1 MALPLLFFIGSS
13 LIRAATPAIA
23 KLLIKQGYKKASSA
37 VVKNTIKNAKK
48 IRTIGSKRDIPIAKN
63 KSLTIPKNQS
73 TALTKIDKVTG
84 GAKSKLING
93 KVIAAAGTVASIP
106 ALIAKDDKTAKADTK
121 KTKADKAKAKAK
133 AAKADATRKSTREQ
147 VPPKKKA
154 IDKADATRKSTR
166 EQVPPKKKSV
176 TGVTQGS
183 TAGGNKLTF
192 GKAFRAAKDAG
203 KKEFTYRGK
212 RYNTRTKDED
222 KKAAATKKFGMGK
235 VDSVSKSKVEKKK
248 VKKTDNMEGG
258 TAPIKNK
265 KTKSKKSKS
274 FLDRVKSDFNKAVKE
289 TKRNFSDKRYFVNG
303 VDSRKKKKKE
313 EDFE

>member
-23 KLLIKQGYKKASSA
+23 RLLIKQGYKKASSA

-48 IRTIGSKRDIPIAKN
+48 IRTIGSRNQIPIPKN
-63 KSLTIPKNQS
+63 KSLTIPKSQS
-73 TALTKIDKVTG
+73 TALTTIAPKAINKIGVGKATTIAGIAGAIPFIEKG
-84 GAKSKLING
+84 GSGEVKK
-93 KVIAAAGTVASIP
+93 AAA
-106 ALIAKDDKTAKADTK
+106 DDKKAKAKAD
-121 KTKADKAKAKAK
+121 KAK

-154 IDKADATRKSTR
+154 IDKAAKNKKMDATEKSTR
-166 EQVPPKKKSV
+166 GQKSKV
-176 TGVTQGS
+176 TTM
-183 TAGGNKLTF
+183 TF

-203 KKEFTYRGK
+203 KKEFTYKGEK
-212 RYNTRTKDED
+212 YHTRTKDED

-235 VDSVSKSKVEKKK
+235 VDSMPKSKVR
-248 VKKTDNMEGG
+248 KTDNMEGG

-265 KTKSKKSKS
+265 KTKSKKSKG
-274 FLDRVKSDFNKAVKE
+274 FIDRFKSDFNKAVKE

>member
-154 IDKADATRKSTR
+154 IDKAAKNKRMDATEKSTR
-166 EQVPPKKKSV
+166 GQKSKV
-176 TGVTQGS
+176 TTM
-183 TAGGNKLTF
+183 TF

-203 KKEFTYRGK
+203 KKEFTYKGEK
-212 RYNTRTKDED
+212 YHTRTKDED

-235 VDSVSKSKVEKKK
+235 VDSMPKSKVR
-248 VKKTDNMEGG
+248 KTDNMEGG

-265 KTKSKKSKS
+265 KTKSKKSKG
-274 FLDRVKSDFNKAVKE
+274 FIDRFKSDFNKAVKE

>member
-1 MALPLLFFIGSS
+1 MAFPLLFIAGGA
-13 LIRAATPAIA
+13 LVRALTPAIA
-23 KLLIKQGYKKASSA
+23 SYMAKQGIKKVATSGIKAALKKYGKPKTISTISKVKDFKGSGASAAS
-37 VVKNTIKNAKK
+37 KELMKK
-48 IRTIGSKRDIPIAKN
+48 LKVP
-63 KSLTIPKNQS
+63 KSSIS
-73 TALTKIDKVTG
+73 
-84 GAKSKLING
+84 G

-121 KTKADKAKAKAK
+121 KNKVDAGLQEALKKKKAKDAKNK
-133 AAKADATRKSTREQ
+133 KMDATEKSTRG
-147 VPPKKKA
+147 
-154 IDKADATRKSTR
+154 
-166 EQVPPKKKSV
+166 QVPPKKKSV

-183 TAGGNKLTF
+183 TADGNKLTF

-235 VDSVSKSKVEKKK
+235 VDSMPKSKVR
-248 VKKTDNMEGG
+248 KTDNMEGG

-265 KTKSKKSKS
+265 KTKSKKSKG
-274 FLDRVKSDFNKAVKE
+274 FIDRFKSDFNKAVKE

>member
-23 KLLIKQGYKKASSA
+23 RLLIKQGYKKASSA

-48 IRTIGSKRDIPIAKN
+48 IRTIGSRNQIPIPKN
-63 KSLTIPKNQS
+63 KSLTIPKSQS
-73 TALTKIDKVTG
+73 TALTTIAPKAINKIGVGKATTIAGIAGAIPFIEKG
-84 GAKSKLING
+84 GSGEVKK
-93 KVIAAAGTVASIP
+93 AAA
-106 ALIAKDDKTAKADTK
+106 DDKKAKAKAD
-121 KTKADKAKAKAK
+121 KAK

-154 IDKADATRKSTR
+154 INKADATRKSTR

>member
-133 AAKADATRKSTREQ
+133 AA
-147 VPPKKKA
+147 
-154 IDKADATRKSTR
+154 KADATRKSTR